1 MKRLLP
7 LLLLSLGLNI
17 AQADNYKVL
26 YVNDSDL
33 TYKNGKSVKVGD
45 VFKEPNDILWKKE
58 KQAVKV
64 INLATMRQSL
74 LVGKSR
80 VNKSGFD
87 ALINNKHLSTHD
99 KSDDAEDT
107 IFDKIARMFSEEYD
121 LLDSIIIHSDI
132 ELSDKSYFQAS
143 YNYGDTKLTKRLKS
157 SEQDVII
164 DMSLFTVDGEQLEP
178 RDLTLSI
185 EYINEDTGMTVLAKE
200 GVELSIYPKN
210 LD

>member
-7 LLLLSLGLNI
+7 LLLSLGLNI
-17 AQADNYKVL
+17 AQADNFKVL
-26 YVNDSDL
+26 YVNDSNL

-45 VFKEPNDILWKKE
+45 VFKEANEILWKKE

-74 LVGKSR
+74 LVGKSW
-80 VNKSGFD
+80 VNKSGVD

-99 KSDDAEDT
+99 KSGDAENT
-107 IFDKIARMFSEEYD
+107 IFDKIARMFAEEYD

-132 ELSDKSYFQAS
+132 ELSDKSYFQTS

-157 SEQDVII
+157 SEQNVII
-164 DMSLFTVDGEQLEP
+164 DMSLFNVDGEQLEP

-200 GVELSIYPKN
+200 GVELSVYPIT